1 MSSILAIASSGMM
14 AASLRLNVSASNVAN
29 SQSSG
34 PLPDATGPGAKAA
47 AAYTPLRVD
56 QVDIGGATSATATAV
71 SPSYAPSY
79 APRAPYADQ
88 SGMVASPNV
97 DLTNETVQQITAQ
110 YAFAA
115 NAKVTQI
122 ASQMAGALLD
132 MTA

>member
-34 PLPDATGPGAKAA
+34 PLPDATGPGAKAP

-56 QVDIGGATSATATAV
+56 QVDIGGATSATATPV

>member
-29 SQSSG
+29 SSSSG
-34 PLPDATGPGAKAA
+34 PLPDATGPAAKAP

-56 QVDIGGATSATATAV
+56 QVDIGGATAATATAV

-79 APRAPYADQ
+79 APSAPYADQ
-88 SGMVASPNV
+88 SGMVAAPNV

-132 MTA
+132 ITA